1 MSACRRLTW
10 SSTDGATWIQ
20 AQPIG
25 QTFTPRT
32 YRSAQVVNGRM
43 YVIGGVS
50 DTNYDTS
57 IRYNDVWSTADGVH
71 WREDAAGAPFA
82 PRSGAF
88 NDVWRM

>member
-25 QTFTPRT
+25 QTFAPRT
-32 YRSAQVVNGRM
+32 YHSAQVVNGRM

-50 DTNYDTS
+50 DTNYDTG

-71 WREDAAGAPFA
+71 WREDAAAAPFA